1 MEKSVD
7 TLRAEMWRDRYT
19 AIFNQYRSLA
29 ERERLMR
36 EEYGVMA
43 QDLDDLYEERCDLK
57 EALLREKEDSKKYS
71 HEAIELR
78 LRCEK
83 LQEKV
88 DECEEC
94 EIHLREENA
103 RLYSCLKDMVDAGT
117 LFLAHVFA
125 SVDRIDDLREAQF
138 REAIEA
144 GRKEVE

>member
-1 MEKSVD
+1 MEKSID

-19 AIFNQYRSLA
+19 AILNQYRALA
-29 ERERLMR
+29 ERERIMR
-36 EEYGVMA
+36 EEYSAMA

-83 LQEKV
+83 LQEKI